1 MLGAHSPRHAD
12 RPFLIYLGILV
23 VFGLACLMSASGPLG
38 VAKFN
43 DGYFFIKRQVLFGLL
58 PGLVLFVA
66 AAKIDYHL
74 WQKFSWIIYVFA
86 LVLLGLVFVP
96 GLGITINN
104 SQSWLGI
111 GSISF
116 QPAECAKLALILIL
130 AHVLSMKSYNWDKW
144 QESILPILAT
154 IAPVLLLVLAQPDVG
169 TLSIMA
175 MIVLAMLY
183 IAQVPA
189 KYLLAMVLAGVIGLV
204 ALVWMAP
211 YRAQR
216 LTTFLHPE
224 LDPKGVGYQMNQAFL
239 AVGSGGFWGLGFGH
253 SRQKFQYLP
262 EVNADSIF
270 AVIAEEVGFIWS
282 AGLVFLILLMTWRGF
297 KIAKGAPEPFG
308 GLLVAGIMIWFAW
321 QSFLNIGAMVGAL
334 PLTGVPLPF
343 VSHGGTA
350 LAMALAGAGIVTNV
364 SKHSSIS

>member
-1 MLGAHSPRHAD
+1 MLGIENRRAD
-12 RPFLIYLGILV
+12 RVFLIYLSIIIL
-23 VFGLACLMSASGPLG
+23 FGLACLMSASGPLG

-43 DGYFFIKRQVLFGLL
+43 DAYFYVKKQFLFGLL
-58 PGLVLFVA
+58 PGAVLFLA
-66 AAKIDYHL
+66 FAKIDYHR
-74 WQKFSWIIYVFA
+74 WQKWSWVLYVGC

-96 GLGITINN
+96 GIGIVINH
-104 SQSWLGI
+104 SKSWVGV
-111 GSISF
+111 GPFSF
-116 QPAECAKLALILIL
+116 QPAECAKLVLIIML
-130 AHVLSMKSYNWDKW
+130 AHVLTSKQYDWDDW
-144 QESILPILAT
+144 QSSILPVLAV
-154 IAPVLLLVLAQPDVG
+154 IAPAFLLVVAQPDVG

-175 MIVLAMLY
+175 MTVLTMLY
-183 IAQVPA
+183 VAGVPS
-189 KYLLAMVLAGVIGLV
+189 KYLTLIVLAGVLSLV
-204 ALVWMAP
+204 ALVYAAP

-216 LTTFLHPE
+216 FTTFLHPE
-224 LDPKGVGYQMNQAFL
+224 LDPQGVGYQMNQAFL

-282 AGLVFLILLMTWRGF
+282 AGLIILIVLITFRGL
-297 KIAKGAPEPFG
+297 KIAKGSPEAFG
-308 GLLVAGIMIWFAW
+308 GLLATGIMVWFAW

-350 LAMALAGAGIVTNV
+350 LMMALASAGLVTNI
-364 SKHSSIS
+364 SKFSKLS